1 MGRPENPIDPQAG
14 PVQHFAFGLRKLREE
29 ASALGYR
36 AMARRA
42 GYSAATLSQ
51 AAAGERLPTLPVVL
65 AFVEVCRGDAAYWQ
79 SLWEQVN
86 DELAQQPRADDDADP
101 PYRGLARFEPGDA
114 ELFFGRDQLVDDL
127 LQLARGHRVVA
138 VVGASGSGKSSLL
151 RAGLVPCLR
160 HTDDPVLRPAAVRIL
175 TPGEHPPSA
184 GDRRLV
190 PKGTPGSQA
199 DTWLVVDQFEE
210 LYTLC
215 QDSAE
220 RTAFLDA
227 LLQARDPAS
236 CLRVLL
242 AVRADFYGRCLD
254 HQGLTTVLRDAALP
268 VGPMTSAELREAIV
282 KPAAA
287 HGLIVERELTARI
300 IEEVADEPGA
310 LPLMSH
316 ALMETWRRRRGRA
329 LTMQA
334 YEAAGGLHGAIART
348 AEDTYHGLTPPQA
361 ETARRILLRLITPGN
376 GTQDTHRPTTHSE
389 FETLGPGT
397 AGGDVDVVLDRLA
410 RSRLLTLDDGHV
422 RLAHEALITAWPR
435 LHGWINDER
444 ERLRLHRQ
452 LTHDATAW
460 HDLARDPGAL
470 YRGTR
475 LATAEEAFVSP
486 DARGDLTTLER
497 DFLAASTTA
506 RDDERR
512 AAARTTRRLRQFT
525 GTLSVLL
532 VLALTA
538 GVIAWDQ
545 YRTSEQQRH
554 TAVTAQQAAQ
564 SRELASRAVQ
574 LSEAR
579 PEAAMVLALKGYRQ
593 APTTEAR
600 SSLLSAYGRFYAN
613 QFTGHTETVESAA
626 FAPDGRTL
634 ATASFDHSVK
644 LWDTRS
650 HHLLATLTGHTDA
663 VNTVAYSPDGDT
675 LATASNDRSIKL
687 WDTRSHRLLATLTGH
702 TNMVEGVAYSP
713 DGHTLASASSD
724 HTVRLWDVRAHRER
738 AVLTGHTDAVM
749 RLAFSPDGR
758 MLASADYRRTTRL
771 WDVSSHKTL
780 AVLAGRTGA
789 IFTVAFSPDG
799 HTLATASNDRS
810 VKLWD
815 VRSRRLLATLTGHT
829 RDVYQVAFS
838 PDGHTL
844 ASASLDGTI
853 RLWHPRTHKALAT
866 LPTKQL
872 VFAVAF
878 SPNGRTLA
886 STYGRTL
893 ASTGQDPTVRLWNV
907 ASRRPVAT
915 MPGRSGTITSQAS
928 FADRHAFLTVDYDNS
943 VARWSTATP
952 RTRPAPIRPPKPVTA
967 SVADSDGHVLATADC
982 DRTIRVWNLVTGRL
996 TAALTGATGTVRQL
1010 AITPDGSTLAAASN
1024 DGTIRV
1030 WRIATRR
1037 TTAVLRAAR
1046 PVNAL
1051 ALRPDGHAVAFS
1063 STGGTTRLWT
1073 IRSGQAASPL
1083 PGPKDANIALA
1094 FSPDGRTLAVG
1105 GTDGP
1110 IRVWDVATRRITVTF
1125 TSHTGS
1131 VRAVAF
1137 SPDGST
1143 LATTSTDGSIRLW
1156 NTRTTG
1162 VRAILTGHNNIKD
1175 SPSYLPSYVRF
1186 SPNGHAL
1193 ATVGPHN
1200 ATRIWSTDAD
1210 TVATRICRLSTAHHW
1225 AQLLPD
1231 QPVKEQCPS

>member
-29 ASALGYR
+29 AGAPGYR

-51 AAAGERLPTLPVVL
+51 AAAGERLPTLPVL
-65 AFVEVCRGDAAYWQ
+65 MAFVEVCRGDAAYWQ

-151 RAGLVPCLR
+151 RAGLVPRLR

-190 PKGTPGSQA
+190 PKDTPGSQA

-215 QDSAE
+215 QDPAE
-220 RTAFLDA
+220 RTAFLNA

-236 CLRVLL
+236 RLRVLL

-268 VGPMTSAELREAIV
+268 VSAMAPGELRQAIV

-287 HGLIVERELTARI
+287 QGLIVERELTARI
-300 IEEVADEPGA
+300 LADVQDEGGA

-329 LTMQA
+329 LTIQA
-334 YEAAGGLHGAIART
+334 YEATGGLHGAIART

-389 FETLGPGT
+389 FEALGPDT

-435 LHGWINDER
+435 LHSWINDER
-444 ERLRLHRQ
+444 DRLRLHRQ
-452 LTHDATAW
+452 LTHDATTW
-460 HDLARDPGAL
+460 HHLDRDPGAL

-475 LATAEEAFVSP
+475 LTHTEEAFTTP
-486 DARGDLTTLER
+486 DARSSLTTLEG

-554 TAVTAQQAAQ
+554 KTVTAQQAAQ

-574 LSEAR
+574 LSEER

-613 QFTGHTETVESAA
+613 QFTGHTKAVISTA

-634 ATASFDHSVK
+634 ATASRDHSVK
-644 LWDTRS
+644 LWDAHS
-650 HHLLATLTGHTDA
+650 HHLLATLTGHTGP
-663 VNTVAYSPDGDT
+663 VWGLSLSPDGRT
-675 LATASNDRSIKL
+675 LATGSNDGSVKL
-687 WDTRSHRLLATLTGH
+687 WETRSHRLLATLTGH
-702 TNMVEGVAYSP
+702 ADRVGRVVFSP
-713 DGHTLASASSD
+713 DGRMLASASSD
-724 HTVRLWDVRAHRER
+724 HTVRLWDARTHRER
-738 AVLTGHTDAVM
+738 AVLTGHTYAV
-749 RLAFSPDGR
+749 LGLSFSPDGR
-758 MLASADYRRTTRL
+758 TLASADTGGTTRL
-771 WDVSSHKTL
+771 WEVSTHKTL
-780 AVLAGRTGA
+780 AVLDSHTGSGGE
-789 IFTVAFSPDG
+789 VAFSPDG
-799 HTLATASNDRS
+799 HTLATSGDKRG
-810 VKLWD
+810 VTLWD
-815 VRSRRLLATLTGHT
+815 VDSHRLLTALTGHT
-829 RDVYQVAFS
+829 QPVLCLSFSPDGRTLASASSDGTVRLWRPRTRKALATLNVKQPVTSVAFS
-838 PDGHTL
+838 PDGRTL
-844 ASASLDGTI
+844 ASASD
-853 RLWHPRTHKALAT
+853 
-866 LPTKQL
+866 
-872 VFAVAF
+872 
-878 SPNGRTLA
+878 
-886 STYGRTL
+886 
-893 ASTGQDPTVRLWNV
+893 DPSVRLWNV
-907 ASRRPVAT
+907 ASRRPVT
-915 MPGRSGTITSQAS
+915 TLTGRTGAITSPRS
-928 FADRHAFLTVDYDNS
+928 IADRDAALTVDHDNQL
-943 VARWSTATP
+943 VHWSTAP
-952 RTRPAPIRPPKPVTA
+952 SRTRLAHIRPPKPVTA
-967 SVADSDGHVLATADC
+967 SAASSDGHVLATAGDENAV
-982 DRTIRVWNLVTGRL
+982 RVWNRATGRR
-996 TAALTGATGTVRQL
+996 TATLNGATRTVRSL
-1010 AITPDGSTLAAASN
+1010 AITPTGSTLAAASA

-1030 WRIATRR
+1030 WDVATRR
-1037 TTAVLRAAR
+1037 TTAVLREAR
-1046 PVNAL
+1046 TVREL
-1051 ALRPDGHAVAFS
+1051 ALRPDGRALAYV
-1063 STGGTTRLWT
+1063 STNDTTRLWT
-1073 IRSGQAASPL
+1073 LHPGQTSTPL
-1083 PGPKDANIALA
+1083 SNPKTTVNALT
-1094 FSPDGRTLAVG
+1094 FSPDSQTLAEVNND
-1105 GTDGP
+1105 GT
-1110 IRVWDVATRRITVTF
+1110 IRMWDIATRRATATLTAH
-1125 TSHTGS
+1125 TSFAGN
-1131 VRAVAF
+1131 AVF

-1143 LATTSTDGSIRLW
+1143 LAAPSIDGSIRLW
-1156 NTRTTG
+1156 NTRTTHVHATITAPTVG
-1162 VRAILTGHNNIKD
+1162 
-1175 SPSYLPSYVRF
+1175 SPTTVRF

-1193 ATVGPHN
+1193 ATIGPHN
-1200 ATRIWSTDAD
+1200 ATRIWSTDAG
-1210 TVATRICRLSTAHHW
+1210 TVATRICHLSTTHHW